1 MRLGVSSHTYAW
13 AIGVPGYAPPRS
25 PLDAF
30 GLVRKAVAL
39 GVPVVQIADNLP
51 LHTLTASAL
60 GDLKGLASDSH
71 LQLEVGTAGIAEE
84 LLRTY
89 LQVARDLGA
98 PILRTLLDVNGQEPS
113 VEECI
118 DRLRSVI
125 REFEQA
131 GVCLAIENHD
141 RFSARTLADII
152 AAVASPQLG
161 VCLDTANSLGCG
173 EDIRTVASE
182 LAPWVVNLHIKDFQV
197 TRLPHHK
204 GFTVEGAPAGEGRL
218 DIPALLSMLQDRPES
233 MTAIVELW
241 LSPAADVE
249 LTIQREDRWATE
261 SVAYV
266 RKCLEAASQRKSL

>member
-13 AIGVPGYAPPRS
+13 AIGVPGYPPPRS

-60 GDLKGLASDSH
+60 GELKGLALEAH
-71 LQLEVGTAGIAEE
+71 VQLEVGTAGIAEQP
-84 LLRTY
+84 LLDY
-89 LQVARDLGA
+89 LQIARDLGS
-98 PILRTLLDVNGQEPS
+98 PILRTLLDVNGQKPS

-118 DRLRSVI
+118 DRLRAVI

-131 GVCLAIENHD
+131 RVCLAIENHD

-173 EDIRTVASE
+173 EDLCTVVRE
-182 LAPWVVNLHIKDFQV
+182 LGPWVVNLHIKDFQV
-197 TRLPHHK
+197 TRLPHQK
-204 GFTVEGAPAGEGRL
+204 GFTVEGAPAGQGRL
-218 DIPALLSMLQDRPES
+218 DVPDLLSMLHDRPES
-233 MTAIVELW
+233 TTAIVELW
-241 LSPAADVE
+241 LSPDDDLE
-249 LTIQREDRWATE
+249 QTIAREDRWATE

-266 RKCLEAASQRKSL
+266 RKCLEVASQRNSL